1 MSRQFWRFAV
11 TTLFGTLLV
20 AGLLTVLNNRMMER
34 QLTELGVEKNMILA
48 QSLSNSLQP
57 TLDTLLNPEPGLGE
71 DSLAARLEVRWFQHF
86 LDSQIENL
94 SVVRVKV
101 YNNKGLTVFSTRLEQ
116 IGENQS
122 ANPGVIS
129 ARNGTPVSDTIYSD
143 HLNTFEKVIENHNLI
158 QSYVPIRNGATVIT
172 GVLEIYSDMA
182 PLLTRI
188 KSSQFGIKVGIFGIL
203 GLFYAVLIGISVRTD
218 RALQRGQE
226 ARQNHLQEI
235 KQARASLEQQVAV
248 RTRDLEQSRSFLQTV
263 MDGVSD
269 AVVVIDTDLK
279 VTTMNKAAR
288 ERLPADYDPAEP
300 INCYRAT
307 HHRET
312 PCDGI
317 EYPCTIQ
324 EVIRTGQPCTLIHT
338 HYLSNNEPRQVE
350 VMAMPLHDAQGEI
363 TGIVEVNHDI
373 TERER
378 LNSELRQAKDA
389 AEQASLAKSGFV
401 ASMSHEI
408 RTPMNAVIGMTDL
421 LLQTRQTRKQQEY
434 IRIIQHSGDML
445 LSVVD
450 SILDFSRLEAGAL
463 TLEKHAFNVA
473 DLMEGVLGMMGYQAY
488 SKGLELAG
496 RVAADDPVRVSGDS
510 DRLRQILV
518 NLVSNAIKFTERGQ
532 VLIRI
537 EPVLETDGKTLLNFE
552 VQDSG
557 IGIDTAVRGKL
568 FEPFTQVG
576 ASAVHRH
583 DGTGLGLTICKQLVE
598 CMGGQIGVESEP
610 GQGSTFW
617 FSVTL
622 DTSVEPVRQDQSTRD
637 GLTGQR
643 VLLVDDHAD
652 IRDMLCHSMR
662 SWGMV
667 CESEGDANAALQ
679 RLHQAASTADAFDFA
694 VIDVDMSGTGGVSL
708 ARRIRADAETAKLPL
723 VLLSSV
729 AQPLDIGTVTSL
741 SRARC
746 IHKPVLPSQ
755 LSDNLLRV
763 TRNEELDQAGAGC
776 RHSVPLAM
784 DQCSAR
790 ILVAEDNTLS
800 NQLLVNMLDSL
811 GYQADSAVD
820 GQAAL
825 KAVETKPYDL
835 ILMDCQMPGLDGGA
849 VTRQLRGAGSRL
861 PKQPVIVAV
870 SANVSLQH
878 REECLQ
884 AGMDEFVGKPIRLE
898 KLAAGLQRWLPA
910 SAAVTLKADTPV
922 QLSSLYACVREAL
935 GEGDG
940 EAGEGLLDQYLNL
953 FMEDARARLQTMTTA
968 LDAGEHERLRR
979 EAHALKGSCMQLGI
993 RPLTDYCEA
1002 LCEAAGN
1009 GQADVAA
1016 ECLQRLQV
1024 ELTRIG
1030 HAVATDSGQR
1040 PTCSGSG

>member
-11 TTLFGTLLV
+11 TALFGILLV
-20 AGLLTVLNNRMMER
+20 AGVLTVLNNRMMYR
-34 QLTELGVEKNMILA
+34 QLTELGVEQNMILA
-48 QSLSNSLQP
+48 QSLSNSQQS
-57 TLDTLLNPEPGLGE
+57 TLDTLLNPEPGVGN
-71 DSLAARLEVRWFQHF
+71 DALAARPEVSLFQHF

-94 SVVRVKV
+94 SIVSVKV
-101 YNNKGLTVFSTRLEQ
+101 YNNEGLTVFSTRPEQ
-116 IGENQS
+116 IGENQG
-122 ANPGVIS
+122 ANQGVIS
-129 ARNGTPVSDTIYSD
+129 ARNGTPVSVTIYRD
-143 HLNTFEKVIENHNLI
+143 NLNAFEKVIEHHNLI
-158 QSYVPIRNGATVIT
+158 QSYVPIRSGATVIT
-172 GVLEIYSDMA
+172 GVLEIYSDTA

-188 KSSQFGIKVGIFGIL
+188 KGYHHRINVGIFGIL
-203 GLFYAVLIGISVRTD
+203 GLLYAVLVVSYARND
-218 RALQRGQE
+218 RVLQREQE
-226 ARQNHLQEI
+226 AKRNYLREI
-235 KQARASLEQQVAV
+235 ERARTSLEQQVAV
-248 RTRDLEQSRSFLQTV
+248 RTRELEHSRSFLQTV

-288 ERLPADYDPAEP
+288 ERLPADYDPAGP
-300 INCYRAT
+300 IHCYRAM

-312 PCDGI
+312 PCDGS

-324 EVIRTGQPCTLIHT
+324 EVIRTGQPCTLVHT

-350 VMAMPLHDAQGEI
+350 VMATPLHDAQGEI
-363 TGIVEVNHDI
+363 THIVEVHHDI

-378 LNSELRQAKDA
+378 LNSELQQAKEA
-389 AEQASLAKSGFV
+389 AEQVSHAKSEFV
-401 ASMSHEI
+401 ASMSHEF

-421 LLQTRQTRKQQEY
+421 LLQTQLTRKQQEY
-434 IRIIQHSGDML
+434 IHIIQNSGDML

-463 TLEKHAFNVA
+463 TLEKHAFNVT

-496 RVAADDPVRVSGDS
+496 RVAAEDPVRVVGDS

-518 NLVSNAIKFTERGQ
+518 NLVSNAIKFTEQGQ

-552 VQDSG
+552 VRDSG
-557 IGIDTAVRGKL
+557 IGIDIAVRDML

-576 ASAVHRH
+576 AWTVHRY

-622 DTSVEPVRQDQSTRD
+622 DTSVELVQQDSFTHS

-643 VLLVDDHAD
+643 VLLVDDHPD
-652 IRDMLCHSMR
+652 IRDILCHYMS

-679 RLHQAASTADAFDFA
+679 RLHRAASTAGAFDFA
-694 VIDVDMSGTGGVSL
+694 VIDVDMLGTGGVSL
-708 ARRIRADAETAKLPL
+708 AYRIRADAKTAKLPL

-755 LSDNLLRV
+755 LFDSLLSV
-763 TRNEELDQAGAGC
+763 TRSEEPDQADAGH
-776 RHSVPLAM
+776 RHPELLAM
-784 DQCSAR
+784 DQRSAN

-800 NQLLVNMLDSL
+800 NQLLMNMLDSL
-811 GYQADSAVD
+811 GYQADSAAD
-820 GQAAL
+820 GPATL
-825 KAVETKPYDL
+825 KAVEKKPYDL

-849 VTRQLRGAGSRL
+849 VTRQIRAGGSRL
-861 PKQPVIVAV
+861 LKKPVIVAL
-870 SANVSLQH
+870 SANVSLRH
-878 REECLQ
+878 REKCLQ
-884 AGMDEFVGKPIRLE
+884 AGMDEFVCKPIRLE
-898 KLAAGLQRWLPA
+898 ELAAGLQRWLPA
-910 SAAVTLKADTPV
+910 SAAVTSKADTPV
-922 QLSSLYACVREAL
+922 QLPYLYAGVREVP
-935 GEGDG
+935 GEDKGG
-940 EAGEGLLDQYLNL
+940 AGEELLDQYFNL
-953 FMEDARARLQTMTTA
+953 FMVDARVRLQTMITA

-993 RPLTDYCEA
+993 KPLADHCEA

-1009 GQADVAA
+1009 GQADIAA
-1016 ECLQRLQV
+1016 ECLQHLQV
-1024 ELTRIG
+1024 ELTRVG
-1030 HAVATDSGQR
+1030 
-1040 PTCSGSG
+1040 